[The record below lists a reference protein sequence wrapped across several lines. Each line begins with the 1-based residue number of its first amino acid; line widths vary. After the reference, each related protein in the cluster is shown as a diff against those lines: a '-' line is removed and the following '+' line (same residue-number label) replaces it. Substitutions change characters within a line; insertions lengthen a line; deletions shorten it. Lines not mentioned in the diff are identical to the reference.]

1 MSKNK
6 KYHQLYDRLL
16 QEVELLHER
25 IKVGIR
31 QGLKMLVIVPLLF
44 MLVMFLTQGSKG
56 IFLVLWIVS
65 TFVIAAFL
73 IALEYVDH
81 GIQKRLEEIT
91 GMENALPED
100 SIMPDIPDIDI
111 EELRLIAQE
120 RRSQLPLHKLKEK
133 LASEEAKDEP
143 EVETPKEAEPAAEAP
158 IAAEKTAEEK
168 AAETEEAVPTGE
180 APVIAAAAAE
190 ETPADDEGDD
200 SIVVSPIIVEETAEP
215 EPTVDAPFIFEE
227 SAKMKPENEGAE
239 TPFTFDETAKVE
251 PGTGSGESE
260 KEDAEDVVK
269 V

>member
-16 QEVELLHER
+16 QEVEMLHER

-65 TFVIAAFL
+65 SFVIAAFL

-91 GMENALPED
+91 GMENTLPED
-100 SIMPDIPDIDI
+100 SIMPDIELPEIDI
-111 EELRLIAQE
+111 EELRLIAQD
-120 RRSQLPLHKLKEK
+120 RRNQLPLHKLKEK
-133 LASEEAKDEP
+133 LA
-143 EVETPKEAEPAAEAP
+143 AED
-158 IAAEKTAEEK
+158 
-168 AAETEEAVPTGE
+168 TGE
-180 APVIAAAAAE
+180 APEESAEAEAVQEAAE
-190 ETPADDEGDD
+190 P
-200 SIVVSPIIVEETAEP
+200 IVE
-215 EPTVDAPFIFEE
+215 APFIFEE
-227 SAKMKPENEGAE
+227 LPDEKAEAAEALEPELAEAMAEGAAEAVQAADEVTAGDEKAGE
-239 TPFTFDETAKVE
+239 T
-251 PGTGSGESE
+251 
-260 KEDAEDVVK
+260 EDAEDVVK

>member
-16 QEVELLHER
+16 EEVEMLHER

-100 SIMPDIPDIDI
+100 SIMPEIDIPEIDI

-133 LASEEAKDEP
+133 LAAEEAHEEAE
-143 EVETPKEAEPAAEAP
+143 EVIEAEPPKDEEP
-158 IAAEKTAEEK
+158 I
-168 AAETEEAVPTGE
+168 VE
-180 APVIAAAAAE
+180 APVIAAEAE
-190 ETPADDEGDD
+190 EEKAADAEEAEP
-200 SIVVSPIIVEETAEP
+200 IVVSPIIVEEAVATEETEPAIEAPFVIEKNAET
-215 EPTVDAPFIFEE
+215 EDNDAPFIFEE
-227 SAKMKPENEGAE
+227 SAKMKPEDEDAE
-239 TPFTFDETAKVE
+239 TPFTFDESAKAE
-251 PGTGSGESE
+251 SGSSKSE

>member
-16 QEVELLHER
+16 QEVEMLHER

-91 GMENALPED
+91 GMENAQPED
-100 SIMPDIPDIDI
+100 SIMPDIELPEIDI

-120 RRSQLPLHKLKEK
+120 RRNQLPLHKLKEK
-133 LASEEAKDEP
+133 LA
-143 EVETPKEAEPAAEAP
+143 AED
-158 IAAEKTAEEK
+158 
-168 AAETEEAVPTGE
+168 TGE
-180 APVIAAAAAE
+180 APEESAEAEAVQEAAE
-190 ETPADDEGDD
+190 P
-200 SIVVSPIIVEETAEP
+200 IVE
-215 EPTVDAPFIFEE
+215 APFIFEE
-227 SAKMKPENEGAE
+227 LPDEKAQAPEELESELAEAMAEGAAEAVQAADEVSAGDEKAGE
-239 TPFTFDETAKVE
+239 T
-251 PGTGSGESE
+251 
-260 KEDAEDVVK
+260 EDAEDVVK

>member
-1 MSKNK
+1 MNERD

-16 QEVELLHER
+16 DEVKRLHEL

-44 MLVMFLTQGSKG
+44 MVVMFLTQGSKG

-91 GMENALPED
+91 GMENELPDDSLMPEIELPE
-100 SIMPDIPDIDI
+100 IDI
-111 EELRLIAQE
+111 EELRLAAQE

-133 LASEEAKDEP
+133 PANGDASADTGETAEEAAE
-143 EVETPKEAEPAAEAP
+143 EEAAQEAAEPIIEVP
-158 IAAEKTAEEK
+158 FIFEELPEEK
-168 AAETEEAVPTGE
+168 AAEAEALEAEMAEAIAESAAKAVQDAEPAADE
-180 APVIAAAAAE
+180 APANGEKAG
-190 ETPADDEGDD
+190 ET
-200 SIVVSPIIVEETAEP
+200 
-215 EPTVDAPFIFEE
+215 
-227 SAKMKPENEGAE
+227 
-239 TPFTFDETAKVE
+239 
-251 PGTGSGESE
+251 
-260 KEDAEDVVK
+260 EDAEDVVK

>member
-1 MSKNK
+1 MNERD

-16 QEVELLHER
+16 DEVKRLHEL

-91 GMENALPED
+91 GMENTLPED
-100 SIMPDIPDIDI
+100 SIMPDIELPEIDI

-120 RRSQLPLHKLKEK
+120 RRNQLPLHKLKEK
-133 LASEEAKDEP
+133 LA
-143 EVETPKEAEPAAEAP
+143 AED
-158 IAAEKTAEEK
+158 
-168 AAETEEAVPTGE
+168 TGE
-180 APVIAAAAAE
+180 APEEAAE
-190 ETPADDEGDD
+190 AEAVQEAAEP
-200 SIVVSPIIVEETAEP
+200 IVE
-215 EPTVDAPFIFEE
+215 VPFIFEE
-227 SAKMKPENEGAE
+227 LPDEKAEAPEELEPELAEAMAEGAAE
-239 TPFTFDETAKVE
+239 AVQAADEVTA
-251 PGTGSGESE
+251 SGEKAGE
-260 KEDAEDVVK
+260 TEDAEDVVK

>member
-1 MSKNK
+1 MNERD

-16 QEVELLHER
+16 DEVKRLHEL

-44 MLVMFLTQGSKG
+44 MVVMFLTQGSKG

-91 GMENALPED
+91 GMENELPDDSLMPEIELPE
-100 SIMPDIPDIDI
+100 IDI
-111 EELRLIAQE
+111 EELRLAAQE

-133 LASEEAKDEP
+133 PANGDASADTGE
-143 EVETPKEAEPAAEAP
+143 
-158 IAAEKTAEEK
+158 TAEE
-168 AAETEEAVPTGE
+168 
-180 APVIAAAAAE
+180 AAE
-190 ETPADDEGDD
+190 EEAAQEAAE
-200 SIVVSPIIVEETAEP
+200 PIIE
-215 EPTVDAPFIFEE
+215 APFIFEE
-227 SAKMKPENEGAE
+227 LPEEKAAEAEALEAEMAEAIAESATKAVQDAE
-239 TPFTFDETAKVE
+239 PAADEA
-251 PGTGSGESE
+251 PANGEKAGE
-260 KEDAEDVVK
+260 TEDAEDVVK

>member
-16 QEVELLHER
+16 HEVELLHER

-91 GMENALPED
+91 GMEKAQPED
-100 SIMPDIPDIDI
+100 SIMPDIELPEIDI
-111 EELRLIAQE
+111 EELRLIAQD
-120 RRSQLPLHKLKEK
+120 RRNQLPLHKLKEK
-133 LASEEAKDEP
+133 LA
-143 EVETPKEAEPAAEAP
+143 AEDA
-158 IAAEKTAEEK
+158 
-168 AAETEEAVPTGE
+168 GE
-180 APVIAAAAAE
+180 APEESAEAEAVQEAAE
-190 ETPADDEGDD
+190 P
-200 SIVVSPIIVEETAEP
+200 IVE
-215 EPTVDAPFIFEE
+215 VPFIFEE
-227 SAKMKPENEGAE
+227 LPDEKAEALETELAEAMAEGAAEAVQAADEVSAGDEKVGE
-239 TPFTFDETAKVE
+239 T
-251 PGTGSGESE
+251 
-260 KEDAEDVVK
+260 EDAEDVVK

>member
-91 GMENALPED
+91 GMENAQPED
-100 SIMPDIPDIDI
+100 SIMPDIELPEIDI

-120 RRSQLPLHKLKEK
+120 RRNQLPLHKLKEK
-133 LASEEAKDEP
+133 LA
-143 EVETPKEAEPAAEAP
+143 AED
-158 IAAEKTAEEK
+158 
-168 AAETEEAVPTGE
+168 TGE
-180 APVIAAAAAE
+180 APEESAEAEAVQEAAE
-190 ETPADDEGDD
+190 P
-200 SIVVSPIIVEETAEP
+200 IVE
-215 EPTVDAPFIFEE
+215 VPFIFEE
-227 SAKMKPENEGAE
+227 LPDEKAEAAEELEPELAEAMAEGAAEAVQAADEVTAGDEKAGE
-239 TPFTFDETAKVE
+239 T
-251 PGTGSGESE
+251 
-260 KEDAEDVVK
+260 EDAEDVVK

>member
-16 QEVELLHER
+16 HEVELLHER

-91 GMENALPED
+91 GMENTLPED
-100 SIMPDIPDIDI
+100 SIMPDIELPEIDI

-120 RRSQLPLHKLKEK
+120 RRNQLPLHKLKEK
-133 LASEEAKDEP
+133 LA
-143 EVETPKEAEPAAEAP
+143 AED
-158 IAAEKTAEEK
+158 
-168 AAETEEAVPTGE
+168 TGE
-180 APVIAAAAAE
+180 APEESAEAEAVQEAAE
-190 ETPADDEGDD
+190 P
-200 SIVVSPIIVEETAEP
+200 IVE
-215 EPTVDAPFIFEE
+215 APFIFEE
-227 SAKMKPENEGAE
+227 LPDEKAEAPEELETELAEAMAEGAAEAVQAADEVTAGDEKAGE
-239 TPFTFDETAKVE
+239 T
-251 PGTGSGESE
+251 
-260 KEDAEDVVK
+260 EDAEDVVK

>member
-16 QEVELLHER
+16 EEVEMLHER

-91 GMENALPED
+91 GMENTLPED
-100 SIMPDIPDIDI
+100 SIMPDIELPEIDI
-111 EELRLIAQE
+111 EELRLIAQD
-120 RRSQLPLHKLKEK
+120 RRNQLPLHKLKEK
-133 LASEEAKDEP
+133 LA
-143 EVETPKEAEPAAEAP
+143 AED
-158 IAAEKTAEEK
+158 
-168 AAETEEAVPTGE
+168 TGE
-180 APVIAAAAAE
+180 APEESAEAEAVQEAAE
-190 ETPADDEGDD
+190 P
-200 SIVVSPIIVEETAEP
+200 IVE
-215 EPTVDAPFIFEE
+215 VPFIFEE
-227 SAKMKPENEGAE
+227 LPDEKAEAPEELESELAEAMAEGAAEAVQAADEVTAGDEKAGE
-239 TPFTFDETAKVE
+239 T
-251 PGTGSGESE
+251 
-260 KEDAEDVVK
+260 EDAEDVVK

>member
-6 KYHQLYDRLL
+6 KYHQLYYRLL

-100 SIMPDIPDIDI
+100 SIMPDIELPEIDI

-120 RRSQLPLHKLKEK
+120 RGNQLPLHKLKEK
-133 LASEEAKDEP
+133 LAAEDTGKAPEESA
-143 EVETPKEAEPAAEAP
+143 EAEAVQEAAEP
-158 IAAEKTAEEK
+158 
-168 AAETEEAVPTGE
+168 
-180 APVIAAAAAE
+180 
-190 ETPADDEGDD
+190 
-200 SIVVSPIIVEETAEP
+200 IVE
-215 EPTVDAPFIFEE
+215 VPFIFEE
-227 SAKMKPENEGAE
+227 LPDEKAEAAEALEPELAEAMAEGAAEAVQAADEVTAGDEKAGE
-239 TPFTFDETAKVE
+239 T
-251 PGTGSGESE
+251 
-260 KEDAEDVVK
+260 EDAEDVVK

>member
-16 QEVELLHER
+16 QEVEMLHER

-100 SIMPDIPDIDI
+100 SIMPEIEIPEIDI

-120 RRSQLPLHKLKEK
+120 RRSQLPLHRLKDK
-133 LASEEAKDEP
+133 LAGEDAHEET
-143 EVETPKEAEPAAEAP
+143 VEAHGTEAAKEAEP
-158 IAAEKTAEEK
+158 T
-168 AAETEEAVPTGE
+168 VE
-180 APVIAAAAAE
+180 APVIAEASTEEKTAE
-190 ETPADDEGDD
+190 AEKTEP
-200 SIVVSPIIVEETAEP
+200 IVVSPIIVEETAETETAS
-215 EPTVDAPFIFEE
+215 EPPFIIDEAEGKATEAEANDAPFIFDEA
-227 SAKMKPENEGAE
+227 AKMKLEPEDAS
-239 TPFTFDETAKVE
+239 FTFEETAKSD
-251 PGTGSGESE
+251 PGSGDSESE

>member
-16 QEVELLHER
+16 QEVEMLHER

-91 GMENALPED
+91 GMENAQPED
-100 SIMPDIPDIDI
+100 SIMPDIELPEIDI
-111 EELRLIAQE
+111 EELRLIAQD
-120 RRSQLPLHKLKEK
+120 RRNQLPLHKLKEK
-133 LASEEAKDEP
+133 LAAEDAGEASEESA
-143 EVETPKEAEPAAEAP
+143 EAEAVQEAAEP
-158 IAAEKTAEEK
+158 
-168 AAETEEAVPTGE
+168 
-180 APVIAAAAAE
+180 
-190 ETPADDEGDD
+190 
-200 SIVVSPIIVEETAEP
+200 IVE
-215 EPTVDAPFIFEE
+215 APFIFEE
-227 SAKMKPENEGAE
+227 LPDEKAEAEEALEPELAE
-239 TPFTFDETAKVE
+239 AMAEDAAEAVQAADEVTAGDEKA
-251 PGTGSGESE
+251 GET
-260 KEDAEDVVK
+260 EDAEDVVK